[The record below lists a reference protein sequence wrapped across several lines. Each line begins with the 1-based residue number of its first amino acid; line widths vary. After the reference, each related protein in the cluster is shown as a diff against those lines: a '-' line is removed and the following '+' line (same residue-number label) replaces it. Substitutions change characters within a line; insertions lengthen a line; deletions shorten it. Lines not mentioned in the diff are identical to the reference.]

1 MSAMPDAVLAVIPAP
16 WGPLHLAATE
26 RGVVAV
32 ESLATTEDFVE
43 RLEGRIAGTVATTGP
58 RRGRTLVGRAAAQ
71 LSDYL
76 AGVPVTFDV
85 PLDLLG
91 RPTWDRDVL
100 GRVQAVP
107 WGAVT
112 SYGRVARRVGRPGA
126 ARAVGGAI
134 GRNPVG
140 IVVPCHRV
148 VAADGSLG
156 GYGGDWFGSR
166 ETLLDI
172 KRELLRIEGV
182 ELPARSLFD

>member
-1 MSAMPDAVLAVIPAP
+1 MPDAVLAVIPAP
-16 WGPLHLAATE
+16 WGPLHVAATD
-26 RGVVAV
+26 RGIVAV

-43 RLEGRIAGTVATTGP
+43 RLETRL
-58 RRGRTLVGRAAAQ
+58 RGRVAADGPPAARALADRAAAQ
-71 LSDYL
+71 LTEYL
-76 AGVPVTFDV
+76 AGRRRTFDV
-85 PLDLLG
+85 PLDLVG

-100 GRVQAVP
+100 AGVQAVP

-134 GRNPVG
+134 GRNPVA
-140 IVVPCHRV
+140 IMVPCHRV
-148 VAADGSLG
+148 VSGNGTLG